1 MVRTTP
7 TATAPAEAAPAGA
20 AEAPSSAPGK
30 HGAWPRGPEHILLRT
45 GLVTPE
51 QLQWAADRMG
61 EEGGPTVLQALVEAG
76 CIDEVQ
82 VLQAVAADCKLSFMR
97 ISREEV
103 DPRVFALLSVKE
115 QETYRAVPIR
125 RDGDTVI
132 VATSDPVNAFL
143 VQELSA
149 RLKAPVRLI
158 VTPWQD
164 LKATMEDLGLG
175 KRRKAEEIFKG
186 IETLAGADVE
196 VLNDEVEQTP
206 DLEMLASESPI
217 VQYVDFLIVSAV
229 EEGASDIHIEAEED
243 GVRVRYRIDGILFEQ
258 PAPPAH
264 SHLAIISRVKIIAG
278 LDITERRLPQDGR
291 IRLRVKDRRIDLRIS
306 TFPMSYGE
314 KCVMRILDARM
325 TAVGMDGL
333 GMAPDTAKAFRE
345 QVAQPLGMVLVT
357 GPTGSG
363 KSTTLYAA
371 LRAVDR
377 ETMNICT
384 IEDPI
389 EYELPRANQAHV
401 HEDIGFTF
409 AAALRCLL
417 RQDPDVLL
425 VGEVR
430 DEETARIAVQAAL
443 TGHLVLS
450 TLHTTDAAASIARLV
465 DIGVEPYLVTASVSA
480 VLAQRLARRICP
492 ECREEVE
499 TPSPTAAAFLEKLD
513 AHPDTLY
520 RGAGCDQC
528 RQTGYR
534 GRIGLYE
541 LLVLDDDLRALISRD
556 PSVTALRH
564 AAAEKG
570 MRTLAKDGILKAA
583 EGLTTVEEVMRVTT
597 V

>member
-1 MVRTTP
+1 
-7 TATAPAEAAPAGA
+7 
-20 AEAPSSAPGK
+20 
-30 HGAWPRGPEHILLRT
+30 
-45 GLVTPE
+45 
-51 QLQWAADRMG
+51 
-61 EEGGPTVLQALVEAG
+61 
-76 CIDEVQ
+76 
-82 VLQAVAADCKLSFMR
+82 
-97 ISREEV
+97 
-103 DPRVFALLSVKE
+103 
-115 QETYRAVPIR
+115 
-125 RDGDTVI
+125 
-132 VATSDPVNAFL
+132 
-143 VQELSA
+143 
-149 RLKAPVRLI
+149 
-158 VTPWQD
+158 
-164 LKATMEDLGLG
+164 
-175 KRRKAEEIFKG
+175 
-186 IETLAGADVE
+186 
-196 VLNDEVEQTP
+196 
-206 DLEMLASESPI
+206 
-217 VQYVDFLIVSAV
+217 
-229 EEGASDIHIEAEED
+229 
-243 GVRVRYRIDGILFEQ
+243 
-258 PAPPAH
+258 
-264 SHLAIISRVKIIAG
+264 
-278 LDITERRLPQDGR
+278 
-291 IRLRVKDRRIDLRIS
+291 
-306 TFPMSYGE
+306 
-314 KCVMRILDARM
+314 
-325 TAVGMDGL
+325 
-333 GMAPDTAKAFRE
+333 
-345 QVAQPLGMVLVT
+345 VT

-377 ETMNICT
+377 ETMNVCT

-425 VGEVR
+425 VGEIR

-499 TPSPTAAAFLEKLD
+499 APSPTAAAFLEKLD

-520 RGAGCDQC
+520 RGAGCEHC

-570 MRTLAKDGILKAA
+570 MRTLAEDGILKAA